1 MPLSLT
7 QAWAVLRKDLLIELR
22 TREILYS
29 MGLFS
34 VLVTMIF
41 TFAFYVREDAL
52 ALVSPGIPWV
62 ALTFAGTLG
71 LARSWAREG
80 EHDCLG
86 ALIGAPAPR
95 GAIFL
100 GKMAANAVFVTLTA
114 ALLVPLCMGMFI
126 LDLSPAPWLAVGLFA
141 LGIAGFVSVGTVF
154 GAMLLNS
161 RLRDVLLPLVFY
173 PIVAP
178 VVLAGVKGTAAVVA
192 NDPAAAQEWLMLLV
206 SFDGIFV
213 TASFWAFGW
222 VISE

>member
-1 MPLSLT
+1 MTSAAS

-41 TFAFYVREDAL
+41 TFAFYVREEAL

-80 EHDCLG
+80 EEDCLG

-100 GKMAANAVFVTLTA
+100 GKMAANGVFVSLTA
-114 ALLVPLCMGMFI
+114 AFLVPLSMGMFI
-126 LDLSPAPWLAVGLFA
+126 LDLSPAPGLAIALFA
-141 LGIAGFVSVGTVF
+141 LGLLGFVAVGTVF
-154 GAMLLNS
+154 GGMLLNS

-178 VVLAGVKGTAAVVA
+178 VVLAGVKGTAAVVG
-192 NDPAAAQEWLMLLV
+192 NDLVAAQEWLMLLA

-222 VISE
+222 VIAE

>member
-1 MPLSLT
+1 VTSAAS

-41 TFAFYVREDAL
+41 TFAFYVREEAL

-80 EHDCLG
+80 EEDCLG

-100 GKMAANAVFVTLTA
+100 GKMAANGVFVSLTA
-114 ALLVPLCMGMFI
+114 AFLVPLSMGMFI
-126 LDLSPAPWLAVGLFA
+126 LDLSPAPGLAIALFA
-141 LGIAGFVSVGTVF
+141 LGLLGFVAVGTVF
-154 GAMLLNS
+154 GGMLLNS

-178 VVLAGVKGTAAVVA
+178 VVLAGVKGTAAVVG
-192 NDPAAAQEWLMLLV
+192 NDLVAAQEWLMLLA

-222 VISE
+222 VIAE

>member
-1 MPLSLT
+1 MRAMS
-7 QAWAVLRKDLLIELR
+7 QAWAVLKKDLLIELR
-22 TREILYS
+22 TREVLYS

-34 VLVTMIF
+34 VLVVVIF

-52 ALVSPGIPWV
+52 AMVSPGIPWV

-71 LARSWAREG
+71 LARSWSREG
-80 EHDCLG
+80 EGDSLA
-86 ALIGAPAPR
+86 ALIVSPAPR
-95 GAIFL
+95 GSIFL
-100 GKMAANAVFVTLTA
+100 GKMTANLIFVLLMEA
-114 ALLVPLCMGMFI
+114 MLVPMCMAMFV
-126 LDLSPAPWLAVGLFA
+126 LDFSPAPGLQLALFL
-141 LGIAGFVSVGTVF
+141 LGTWGFVSVGTVF

-178 VVLAGVKGTAAVVA
+178 VVLAGVKGTASVVA
-192 NDPAAAQEWLMLLV
+192 GDLEAAKDWLTLIA

-222 VISE
+222 VVAE

>member
-1 MPLSLT
+1 MPLVLS

-34 VLVTMIF
+34 VLVSLIF

-80 EHDCLG
+80 EGDCLG
-86 ALIGAPAPR
+86 ALVTAPAPR
-95 GAIFL
+95 GSIFL
-100 GKMAANAVFVTLTA
+100 GKVLANLIFVGLTA
-114 ALLVPLCMGMFI
+114 AMIVPLSMLMFV
-126 LDLSPAPWLAVGLFA
+126 LDLSPAPWTAAALFA
-141 LGIAGFVSVGTVF
+141 LGILGFVSVGTVF

-173 PIVAP
+173 PIIAP
-178 VVLAGVKGTAAVVA
+178 VILAGVKGTAAVVA
-192 NDPAAAQEWLMLLV
+192 NDLTAAQEWLMMLA

-222 VISE
+222 VVAE

>member
-1 MPLSLT
+1 MPLALR

-34 VLVTMIF
+34 VLVSLIF
-41 TFAFYVREDAL
+41 TFAFYVREEAL
-52 ALVSPGIPWV
+52 VLVSPGIPWV

-80 EHDCLG
+80 EEDCLG
-86 ALIGAPAPR
+86 ALVMAPAPR

-100 GKMAANAVFVTLTA
+100 GKMAANAVFVGLTA
-114 ALLVPLCMGMFI
+114 ALLVPLCMAMFM
-126 LDLSPAPWLAVGLFA
+126 LDLSPAPGLAAGLFA
-141 LGIAGFVSVGTVF
+141 LGVVGFVSVGTVF
-154 GAMLLNS
+154 GGMLQRT

-178 VVLAGVKGTAAVVA
+178 VVLAGVKGTAAVIGGDLVA
-192 NDPAAAQEWLMLLV
+192 AREWLTLLAA
-206 SFDGIFV
+206 FDGIFV

-222 VISE
+222 VIAE

>member
-1 MPLSLT
+1 MSVAMS
-7 QAWAVLRKDLLIELR
+7 QAWAVLRKDLIIELR

-29 MGLFS
+29 MALFS

-41 TFAFYVREDAL
+41 TFAFYVREEAL

-80 EHDCLG
+80 EADCLG
-86 ALIGAPAPR
+86 ALIAAPAPR

-100 GKMAANAVFVTLTA
+100 GKMAANCVFVGLTA
-114 ALLVPLCMGMFI
+114 VMLVPLCMGMFI
-126 LDLSPAPWLAVGLFA
+126 LDLSAAPWLAVGLFA
-141 LGIAGFVSVGTVF
+141 LGILGFVAVGTVF

-178 VVLAGVKGTAAVVA
+178 VVLAGVKGTASIVA
-192 NDPAAAQEWLMLLV
+192 GDVGAAQEWLMLLV

-222 VISE
+222 VVAE